1 MTKRKIYKTGTVTLA
16 LMLILFR
23 IKAGS
28 PDYTFSFKSY
38 STTLSEKSHF
48 SFFTDSA
55 FVKNVVKSNDNF
67 ATVPL
72 HPSVV
77 DFTEDYI
84 DKSSEMFDKLRKNNS
99 RTLKLIEKIFHQ
111 YDLPAELKYIAIVES
126 KLKYN
131 AVSRS
136 GAVGMWQFMPATAQ
150 RFGLK
155 ITATAD
161 DRKNVWKSTVAAAK
175 YLNILYDCF
184 GDWLLVIAAYNSGPA
199 PVLNAIKKSGS
210 RNFWQLQ
217 FFLPKESRI
226 HVKKF
231 IATHFYFEGKGSQ
244 VTMGK
249 RETEEYLKS
258 IAIDDA
264 DGDNTGEA
272 ENNSAELPVTT
283 GFIAILTDEKYPK
296 LILKK

>member
-1 MTKRKIYKTGTVTLA
+1 MTKRKLYKTGTVTLA
-16 LMLILFR
+16 LILILFR
-23 IKAGS
+23 MKAGS
-28 PDYTFSFKSY
+28 PDHKISGNSIPVF
-38 STTLSEKSHF
+38 LSEKSHS
-48 SFFTDSA
+48 SFFSDSA
-55 FVKNVVKSNDNF
+55 YVKNTLKSNDNF
-67 ATVPL
+67 TAVPL

-77 DFTEDYI
+77 DFTDDYI
-84 DKSSEMFDKLRKNNS
+84 DKSSEMFDKLSKNNS

-111 YDLPAELKYIAIVES
+111 CQLPAELKYIAIVES

-175 YLNILYDCF
+175 YLNVLYDCF

-199 PVLNAIKKSGS
+199 PVLKAIKKSGS
-210 RNFWQLQ
+210 RNFWQIQYL
-217 FFLPKESRI
+217 LPKESRM

-231 IATHFYFEGKGSQ
+231 IATHFYFEGKGSL

-249 RETEEYLKS
+249 TETEEYLKS
-258 IAIDDA
+258 ITTGDA
-264 DGDNTGEA
+264 DEDNAGEA
-272 ENNSAELPVTT
+272 ENNSAELPVPT
-283 GFIAILTDEKYPK
+283 GFIAILTDEKYLK